1 MVLTVTFEKLTADAK
16 PVQLSHPLLSEE
28 KVRAI
33 WQSLEGQ
40 HRLEF
45 LLDLWRASLVAT
57 ESGDFSPLAKLLADW
72 EATAEI
78 LADSDL
84 VQAIKEEREAYE
96 VEKGRSWEEIREERE
111 IEILKVVPHL

>member
-1 MVLTVTFEKLTADAK
+1 MVLTVTSRTLTADAK
-16 PVQLSHPLLSEE
+16 LAQLSHPLLSEE

-33 WQSLEGQ
+33 WQSLDGR

-57 ESGDFSPLAKLLADW
+57 ESSDFSPLAKLLADW

-96 VEKGRSWEEIREERE
+96 VEKGRSWEEIHQELH
-111 IEILKVVPHL
+111 IG

>member
-1 MVLTVTFEKLTADAK
+1 MTVTFEKLAADAK
-16 PVQLSHPLLSEE
+16 LVQLSHPTMLSEE
-28 KVRAI
+28 KVKEI
-33 WQSLEGQ
+33 WQALEGR

-45 LLDLWRASLVAT
+45 LLDLWRASLVST
-57 ESGDFSPLAKLLADW
+57 ESSDFRPLAELLADW

-84 VQAIKEEREAYE
+84 VQAIKEERETLE
-96 VEKGRSWEEIREERE
+96 EEKGRSWEEIREGRE

>member
-1 MVLTVTFEKLTADAK
+1 MTVTFEKLTADAK
-16 PVQLSHPLLSEE
+16 LVQLSHPLLSEE
-28 KVRAI
+28 KVKEI
-33 WQSLEGQ
+33 WQALEGR

-57 ESGDFSPLAKLLADW
+57 ESSDFRPLAKLLADW

-78 LADSDL
+78 LADRDL
-84 VQAIKEEREAYE
+84 VQAIKEERELFE
-96 VEKGRSWEEIREERE
+96 GEKGRSWEEIREERE

>member
-1 MVLTVTFEKLTADAK
+1 MVLTVTSGTLTAGAK
-16 PVQLSHPLLSEE
+16 LVQLSHPLLSEE
-28 KVRAI
+28 KVKDI
-33 WQSLEGQ
+33 WQALEGR

-57 ESGDFSPLAKLLADW
+57 ESSDFSPLAKLLADW

-84 VQAIKEEREAYE
+84 VQAIKEEREVYE
-96 VEKGRSWEEIREERE
+96 EEKGRSWKEIRQELH
-111 IEILKVVPHL
+111 IA

>member
-1 MVLTVTFEKLTADAK
+1 MVLTVTSGTLTTDAK
-16 PVQLSHPLLSEE
+16 LVQLSHPLLSEE
-28 KVRAI
+28 KVKEI
-33 WQSLEGQ
+33 WQALGGQ

-57 ESGDFSPLAKLLADW
+57 ESSDFSLLAKLLADW

-84 VQAIKEEREAYE
+84 VQAIREEREAFG
-96 VEKGRSWEEIREERE
+96 VEKGRSWKEIRQELH
-111 IEILKVVPHL
+111 IA

>member
-16 PVQLSHPLLSEE
+16 LVQLSHPLLSEE
-28 KVRAI
+28 KVKEI
-33 WQSLEGQ
+33 WQALEGR

-57 ESGDFSPLAKLLADW
+57 ESSDFSPLAKLLADW

-78 LADSDL
+78 LADRDL
-84 VQAIKEEREAYE
+84 VKAIKEERELFGE
-96 VEKGRSWEEIREERE
+96 EKGRSWEEIRQELD
-111 IEILKVVPHL
+111 IG